1 MSVSV
6 LGAGDMGRALAEAL
20 LAAEYRVTVWNRTRS
35 RADPLGQQ
43 GATVVESATDATRS
57 DLVVICLLDY
67 ASVLEVLDP
76 LAETLTGKS
85 LVNVTTTS
93 PNQSR
98 LLSDWADGHGIRYLD
113 GGILAVPEMIGNR
126 GSAVFYSGNRSVF
139 DEHRETFEVWGS
151 ATFYGGDAGMAAL
164 YDFALLSAMYIM
176 FAGFM
181 HGAALLGSVGVPA
194 AEFASLATA
203 WLSSLTAS
211 FAEFADIIDRS
222 DYSGPGQQSLDFS
235 DLTEMV
241 DASSDQ
247 GIAPDAIAMVQK
259 LIHRQ
264 QVEGRGADS
273 FARIYE
279 SIADGGEH
287 V

>member
-1 MSVSV
+1 MSISV
-6 LGAGDMGRALAEAL
+6 LGTGEMGRALAEAL
-20 LAAEYRVTVWNRTRS
+20 LAAECPVTVWNRTRS
-35 RADPLGQQ
+35 RADPLGHQ
-43 GATVVESATDATRS
+43 GATVVESASEAVRS
-57 DLVVICLLDY
+57 DLIVMCLFDY

-76 LAETLTGKS
+76 LGNILTGKT

-113 GGILAVPEMIGNR
+113 GGILAVPEMIGQA

-139 DEHRETFEVWGS
+139 DEHRETFEIWGS
-151 ATFYGGDAGMAAL
+151 ATFYDGDAGMAAL

-181 HGAALLGSVGVPA
+181 HGAALVGSVGVPA
-194 AEFASLATA
+194 EEFAALATP

-211 FAEFADIIDRS
+211 FADFAESIDRS
-222 DYSGPGQQSLDFS
+222 DYARPGQQSLDFS
-235 DLTEMV
+235 DLTKMV

-247 GIAPDAIAMVQK
+247 GIAPDAIAMVQQ

-264 QVEGRGADS
+264 QVAGRGADS

-279 SIADGGEH
+279 SIADGGQR